1 MLHYQHNI
9 LTFLFIIQ
17 SDSKVTQP
25 VNRSL
30 VICDKVMECDYA
42 YNSWHQTN
50 YTYLLSKF
58 SDLLVYI

>member
-1 MLHYQHNI
+1 MNKV
-9 LTFLFIIQ
+9 
-17 SDSKVTQP
+17 SDSKIMQ
-25 VNRSL
+25 SGIKHL